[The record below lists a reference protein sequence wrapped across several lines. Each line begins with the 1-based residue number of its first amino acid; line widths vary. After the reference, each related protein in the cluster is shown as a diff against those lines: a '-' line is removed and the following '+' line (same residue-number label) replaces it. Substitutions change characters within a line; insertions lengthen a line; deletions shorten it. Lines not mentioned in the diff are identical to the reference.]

1 VPPTP
6 LQLQIL
12 LALATGETYGA
23 ELSRRVTRDSQS
35 VLLIRDNT
43 FYPVL
48 SHLAAIGWVERVPP
62 RTYRLIRKGWR
73 VLEQEQRRVGHL
85 ATLLHQRTR
94 ID

>member
-1 VPPTP
+1 MPPSP

-12 LALATGETYGA
+12 LALADGDSYGA

-35 VLLIRDNT
+35 ILLIRDNT

-48 SHLAAIGWVERVPP
+48 NHLVDIGWVERVSS
-62 RTYRLIRKGWR
+62 RTYSLTRKGWR
-73 VLEQEQRRVGHL
+73 VLEKERRRIAHL

-94 ID
+94 LD